1 MVVRWMAVRGKRP
14 EDLTALPSLC
24 KKNKSSFA
32 LRRRRQEVL
41 VHSERRWP

>member
-1 MVVRWMAVRGKRP
+1 MVVTWMVVRGKRP

-24 KKNKSSFA
+24 KKNKPSFA
-32 LRRRRQEVL
+32 LRKRRQEVP